1 VEKTMGKLDFEK
13 RDRDNL
19 RRREDIRRNARSL
32 IALALRNTD
41 QTRRGLD
48 ARVQLVRASD
58 PLNILKKG
66 FTLTLDEGN
75 RVIKTVTDFD
85 REKSATLKFH
95 DGSAEIIKKE
105 GK

>member
-1 VEKTMGKLDFEK
+1 MEKTIGKLDFEK
-13 RDRDNL
+13 RDRDNFH
-19 RRREDIRRNARSL
+19 RREDIGRNARTL

-41 QTRRGLD
+41 QSRRGLD

-58 PLNILKKG
+58 PVNILKKG
-66 FTLTLDEGN
+66 FTMTLDKEN

-105 GK
+105 EK